1 MGLSRLENMKD
12 YTVVSSAVLNN
23 VRLSWR
29 AKGLWK
35 YLMSQPA
42 DELNFIRDLMDRSY
56 DRMVDTYS
64 ALVELMDFG
73 YVQIIDMTTYI
84 ISDKSVN
91 TSDITAVKKSE
102 TRNEVH

>member
-12 YTVVSSAVLNN
+12 YTVVSSALLNN

-29 AKGLWK
+29 AKGLWT
-35 YLMSQPA
+35 YIMSQPKN
-42 DELNFIRDLMDRSY
+42 DIYFVRDLMDRSF

-73 YVQIIDMTTYI
+73 YIQIIDMTTYI
-84 ISDKSVN
+84 ISDRSVDSSN
-91 TSDITAVKKSE
+91 ITAVKKSE
-102 TRNEVH
+102 SRNEVH